1 MGESAPPLNPPAL
14 SHALALSQAPARA
27 KYLKD
32 WKLVRRARFNA
43 AKRYERKQE
52 ASTLAFAIAGIVGF
66 LVPVY
71 TLIFREDISLH
82 TKNVLDF
89 SAYITGAMSLILGLI
104 EQARE
109 HSAKA
114 LRFDECARQ
123 VNSVLRNL
131 NTTST
136 TTDQDLQP
144 FIERYEKALEQCG
157 DNHDDIDYEI
167 AKVQLLVEE
176 PGSTGSGEARK
187 QLKSLRHK
195 ERFQTYWLYAL
206 IWVAPIV
213 IGIFIGLF
221 STGGK
226 ARVTTDP
233 NFPPLPLERLAFP
246 MVL

>member
-1 MGESAPPLNPPAL
+1 MGESAPPPGPPRL
-14 SHALALSQAPARA
+14 PHAYALSQAPARA

-82 TKNVLDF
+82 SKNVLDF

-131 NTTST
+131 NTTPT
-136 TTDQDLQP
+136 MTDQDLQP

-167 AKVQLLVEE
+167 AKAQLAVEDS
-176 PGSTGSGEARK
+176 STANNADARK
-187 QLKSLRHK
+187 QLKSLRRS
-195 ERFQTYWLYAL
+195 ELFQTYWLYAS
-206 IWVAPIV
+206 IWIAPIA
-213 IGIFIGLF
+213 IGIIIGFF
-221 STGGK
+221 STGGQT
-226 ARVTTDP
+226 RVATNP
-233 NFPPLPLERLAFP
+233 NFPTLLLEQSAFP
-246 MVL
+246 IAP